1 VLAVLAWLPIVVT
14 ALSTLVLTEDDGG
27 GCMDIC
33 ITIPL
38 WAVLIMPA
46 SLVSAGL
53 ALAGL
58 HRSRDARFG
67 RYLSLSAFAAVGVT
81 WLILVGHVFS

>member
-1 VLAVLAWLPIVVT
+1 VLAWLPIVVT
-14 ALSTLVLTEDDGG
+14 ALSTLVPTDDDG

-58 HRSRDARFG
+58 YHARDARFG
-67 RYLSLSAFAAVGVT
+67 RYLSLGAFAVVGVT
-81 WLILVGHVFS
+81 WLIVLGHVFS